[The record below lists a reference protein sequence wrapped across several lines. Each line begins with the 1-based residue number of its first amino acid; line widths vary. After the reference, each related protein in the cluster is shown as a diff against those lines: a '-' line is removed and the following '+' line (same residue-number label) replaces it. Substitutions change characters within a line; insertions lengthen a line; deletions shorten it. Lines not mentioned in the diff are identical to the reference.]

1 MIKKCCLSCKNAYDI
16 CSGFLRCKIEPSDSN
31 TKNNILVDH
40 NCKNYDEVLGY
51 VYWERRWNLE
61 GRTTT
66 RDYTTKEQSEELIEH
81 GLDPSTADRMWTYDF
96 LFGDVTCV
104 NIISDLLKPGD
115 YDIPAWSLA
124 QLINITPEEINYC
137 GEVCKFIMMRTEL
150 SYISF
155 HNKDN
160 KINYVWSINKTNLLD
175 GMVETVKWLLK
186 ERII

>member
-16 CSGFLRCKIEPSDSN
+16 CSEFLRCKIEPSDSN
-31 TKNNILVDH
+31 TKNNILNH
-40 NCKNYDEVLGY
+40 HCESYDEVLGHI
-51 VYWERRWNLE
+51 YWERRWNLE

-66 RDYTTKEQSEELIEH
+66 RDYTTKEQSEELIKAGIET
-81 GLDPSTADRMWTYDF
+81 STADRMWTYDF

-124 QLINITPEEINYC
+124 QLINIAPEEINYC
-137 GEVCKFIMMRTEL
+137 GEVCKFIMMRHEID
-150 SYISF
+150 YINFKKSQGLQ
-155 HNKDN
+155 
-160 KINYVWSINKTNLLD
+160 YVWSIKNTNLLD

-186 ERII
+186 EKII